1 MNDTPQEDRT
11 KLFVGNLP
19 YSTTQDELSEIF
31 SEFGEIVEVK
41 LITDRMTGR
50 SRGIGFVKFASED
63 HAAAAIEAL
72 HGKEM
77 DGREIIVNVA
87 RPQAPRRSF
96 DNNRSSSYDSRGG
109 NRGGYNH

>member
-19 YSTTQDELSEIF
+19 YSTTQDELNELF
-31 SEFGEIVEVK
+31 SEFGETVEVK

-50 SRGIGFVKFASED
+50 SRGIAFVKYASEEQ
-63 HAAAAIEAL
+63 ATAAIEAM

-96 DNNRSSSYDSRGG
+96 DNNRSYDRN
-109 NRGGYNH
+109 NRQGGYNH

>member
-19 YSTTQDELSEIF
+19 YSTTQDELSELF

-50 SRGIGFVKFASED
+50 SRGIAFVKFASD
-63 HAAAAIEAL
+63 DQAAAAIEAL

-96 DNNRSSSYDSRGG
+96 DNNRSYDSRS

>member
-19 YSTTQDELSEIF
+19 YSTTQDELTEVF
-31 SEFGEIVEVK
+31 SAHGELVEVK

-50 SRGIGFVKFASED
+50 SRGIAFVKFSSEEE
-63 HAAAAIEAL
+63 AAAAIEAL
-72 HGKEM
+72 HGTEM
-77 DGREIIVNVA
+77 EGREIIVNVA
-87 RPQAPRRSF
+87 RPQAPRRSYN
-96 DNNRSSSYDSRGG
+96 NNRSYDSRD